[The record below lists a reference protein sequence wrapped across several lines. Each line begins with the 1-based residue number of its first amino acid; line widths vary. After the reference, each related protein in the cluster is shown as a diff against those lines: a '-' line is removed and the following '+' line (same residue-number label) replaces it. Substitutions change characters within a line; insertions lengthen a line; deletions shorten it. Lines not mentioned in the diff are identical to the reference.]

1 MFQLNIAS
9 VLGLSGKNLSLLGM
23 DLRKPKIFG
32 DFKINNKNGI
42 SNYLTGQAELEEI
55 INHTSIPGLDVITS
69 GPIRP
74 ILRELLMSDNNMKF
88 IERLKEIYEY
98 VIIDSPVGLV
108 ADSFE

>member
-1 MFQLNIAS
+1 
-9 VLGLSGKNLSLLGM
+9 M

-69 GPIRP
+69 GPFHL
-74 ILRELLMSDNNMKF
+74 ILQT
-88 IERLKEIYEY
+88 Y
-98 VIIDSPVGLV
+98 
-108 ADSFE
+108 